1 MRVTKLLVCTAAFLF
16 VASIPSFSQTST
28 TQTPA
33 SKPKSTTAP
42 TPPATPYDRTL
53 LKPSLLN
60 ETAPDTYQVK
70 FVTTRGEFTVS
81 VTRAWAPI
89 GADRFYNLVKHH
101 YYDGARIFRVL
112 PNFVAQF
119 GISAYPPI
127 NAAWDKA
134 TIKDDPVIQKNR
146 RGTLT
151 FAKTGMPN
159 SRTTEIFIN
168 LKDNPSLDSQG
179 FSAFGVV
186 EDKGLNVVGMFYDQY
201 GDSAGMDQEAMEKG
215 GEKYIAAKWPKLDTI
230 TSATIVGGTASTSSP
245 SANPAAKPATT
256 SKP

>member
-1 MRVTKLLVCTAAFLF
+1 
-16 VASIPSFSQTST
+16 
-28 TQTPA
+28 
-33 SKPKSTTAP
+33 
-42 TPPATPYDRTL
+42 
-53 LKPSLLN
+53 
-60 ETAPDTYQVK
+60 
-70 FVTTRGEFTVS
+70 
-81 VTRAWAPI
+81 
-89 GADRFYNLVKHH
+89 
-101 YYDGARIFRVL
+101 
-112 PNFVAQF
+112 
-119 GISAYPPI
+119 
-127 NAAWDKA
+127 
-134 TIKDDPVIQKNR
+134 
-146 RGTLT
+146 
-151 FAKTGMPN
+151 MPN